1 MTGPDRVTSLPPVT
15 DLDRAAQADPRADQ
29 AVLAAA
35 AAARAAGVRVHEITA
50 AADLDAAVRL
60 FKRIWRRDQNP
71 PVTTELLRAF
81 GKAGNYVGAA
91 FDGDELVGAC
101 VGFFAAP
108 AHEALHSH
116 IAGVAQAVRGRQ
128 VGFALKLHQ
137 RAWTLLRGTAVIAW
151 TFDPLVSRN
160 AYFNLAKLAAD
171 AVEYLPNFYGYLHDG
186 VNGDDDSDR
195 LLVRW
200 RLTTPPVVA
209 ACAGVPRSIDTGG
222 AGVVLASTDLDR
234 PRPAT
239 ATGPR
244 LLVGV
249 PRDVEALRARDP
261 GLATRWRLAVRDT
274 LGGLLTGG
282 ARVAGF
288 DRRGGYVVTR
298 EDS

>member
-1 MTGPDRVTSLPPVT
+1 MTGSEGVTSLPVT
-15 DLDRAAQADPRADQ
+15 DLDRAGQADPRADQ

-35 AAARAAGVRVHEITA
+35 AAARAAGLRVHEITA
-50 AADLDAAVRL
+50 ATDLDAAVRL

-81 GKAGNYVGAA
+81 GKAGNYVGGA
-91 FDGDELVGAC
+91 FDGEELVGAC

-116 IAGVAQAVRGRQ
+116 IAGVAPAVRGRR

-160 AYFNLAKLAAD
+160 AYFNVAKLAAD
-171 AVEYLPNFYGYLHDG
+171 PVEYLPNFYGDMHDG
-186 VNGDDDSDR
+186 VNGHGDSDR

-200 RLTTPPVVA
+200 RLAAPPVVA
-209 ACAGVPRSIDTGG
+209 ACAGVPRTADTDG
-222 AGVVLASTDLDR
+222 AGVVLASTDLER

-239 ATGPR
+239 ATGSR
-244 LLVGV
+244 LLVAV

-261 GLATRWRLAVRDT
+261 ALATQWRVAVRET
-274 LGGLLTGG
+274 LGGLLAGG

-288 DRRGGYVVTR
+288 DRRGWYVVTR
-298 EDS
+298 ERP